1 MHPSIGRQIIW
12 RLTGLFICAFILSS
26 VIFLYESWIHR
37 VDNLDHNLR
46 AVATQ
51 IADAVEQDPAGSLK
65 IPSATLAAL
74 QISEIPSLRYSV
86 TDPATGTLAEGSMP
100 ELVHETTPAR
110 GVATRS
116 GGFDFSNAVGQSERG
131 YALLFVRS
139 ASYLRVVVSSPN
151 LSLADTLSWMQ
162 DEALRELLPILAP
175 VFIGA
180 LLITPLTIR
189 RSLIPLD
196 RLSAQAALIEPAH
209 TDVRLKEE
217 GIPSEILPLVR
228 KINEALARIDEGFE
242 LQRRFTS
249 NAAHELRTPLAILRA
264 RIDGLD
270 EGPAKA
276 GLIRDVDR
284 MTRLVS
290 QLLLAGRL
298 EMPDAV
304 NPAPVDLSE
313 IARETVDRLRLLP
326 ASRNHALHLEL
337 PQTPVL
343 VRGEA
348 ESLGD
353 ALRNLIDNAIAY
365 SPASSPVDIEVTPEA
380 AVEVRDRGCGVAPS
394 ERERIFERFW
404 RGRRSSGEGA
414 GLGLSIVKSIV
425 MRHGG
430 SISIRDN
437 PGGGTIF
444 RLQFP
449 RLGGDSTQPALI
461 AASC

>member
-1 MHPSIGRQIIW
+1 
-12 RLTGLFICAFILSS
+12 
-26 VIFLYESWIHR
+26 
-37 VDNLDHNLR
+37 
-46 AVATQ
+46 
-51 IADAVEQDPAGSLK
+51 
-65 IPSATLAAL
+65 
-74 QISEIPSLRYSV
+74 
-86 TDPATGTLAEGSMP
+86 
-100 ELVHETTPAR
+100 
-110 GVATRS
+110 
-116 GGFDFSNAVGQSERG
+116 VGQSERG
-131 YALLFVRS
+131 YALLFVRP
-139 ASYLRVVVSSPN
+139 AGRLRVVVSSPN

-217 GIPSEILPLVR
+217 EIPSEILPLVQ

-276 GLIRDVDR
+276 GLARDIDR
-284 MTRLVS
+284 MTRLVG

-298 EMPDAV
+298 EMPEAASV
-304 NPAPVDLSE
+304 APIDLGE
-313 IARETVDRLRLLP
+313 IARETVERLRLLP
-326 ASRNHALHLEL
+326 VSHEHALHLEL
-337 PQTPVL
+337 PRTPII

-365 SPASSPVDIEVTPEA
+365 SPAGSAVDIAVTPDA
-380 AVEVRDRGCGVAPS
+380 GLEVRDRGSGIAAS
-394 ERERIFERFW
+394 DRERIFERFW
-404 RGRRSSGEGA
+404 RGRKPMGEGA
-414 GLGLSIVKSIV
+414 GLGLSIVKSIIT
-425 MRHGG
+425 RHGG
-430 SISIRDN
+430 SVSIREN

-449 RLGGDSTQPALI
+449 RLGSDPSQPAVLV
-461 AASC
+461 ASSR